1 MNQHS
6 IDGPQINQDTQS
18 PQWLKW
24 LFAIGG
30 IALAGFLLAKLISYL
45 FPGKTKRPRVFISHS
60 WKHDR
65 DYWSLLEKIEI
76 QEFRFYNHSISF
88 DDPLDAGTT
97 KEIEKG
103 IWKQMKW
110 CSTILV
116 LAGPHAS
123 KPWVKKEVEI
133 AKKLGKK
140 IIAVRPWGNH
150 SVPQYLR
157 QEADEIVGFNSK
169 TIIEKIKG

>member
-1 MNQHS
+1 MEMDQKS
-6 IDGPQINQDTQS
+6 QNQDN
-18 PQWLKW
+18 QWLNL
-24 LFAIGG
+24 LFTIGG
-30 IALAGFLLAKLISYL
+30 IVLLGYLLVKLVAYL
-45 FPGKTKRPRVFISHS
+45 FPTKIKRPRIFISHS

-65 DYWSLLEKIEI
+65 DYWSLIEKMEI
-76 QEFRFYNHSISF
+76 KEFRFYNHSIPY
-88 DDPLDAGTT
+88 DDQLDANNT
-97 KEIEKG
+97 KEIETG

-116 LAGPHAS
+116 LAGPHAT

-133 AKKLGKK
+133 AQKLGKK

-150 SVPQYLR
+150 DVPQYLKKG
-157 QEADEIVGFNSK
+157 ADEIIGFNSK